1 MDKENKEIKKLL
13 ERYKNGEKLKEEE
26 LIFISSLIHTEK
38 SVNLAMADIEKV
50 KETTDNLMINTS
62 KKR

>member
-1 MDKENKEIKKLL
+1 MDKENKEIKKFL

-50 KETTDNLMINTS
+50 KEATDNLMINTS
-62 KKR
+62 IKR